1 MSLFTY
7 SSFSKCQRVSKSS
20 QILWRE
26 KSNVIPFL
34 KEFITQENKVSKPNS
49 KSNMFQGLFYIRK
62 GRRDSVDS
70 WGMLLN
76 QDSQLTTRESNSNF
90 HGKEI
95 YWKENWEPTE
105 VMETQ
110 KKQPIGRARRPGSL
124 GATTPLTGCLAY
136 GSLLS
141 LNCFCS
147 LLPLPGRWKHPVVQD
162 YITCMCPDTKE
173 QDRAHLSN
181 FSS

>member
-95 YWKENWEPTE
+95 YWKEN
-105 VMETQ
+105 
-110 KKQPIGRARRPGSL
+110 
-124 GATTPLTGCLAY
+124 
-136 GSLLS
+136 
-141 LNCFCS
+141 
-147 LLPLPGRWKHPVVQD
+147 
-162 YITCMCPDTKE
+162 
-173 QDRAHLSN
+173 
-181 FSS
+181 